1 MPIVDLHCDTL
12 TVCQE
17 AGVDLTCGQ
26 TQLSL
31 DQIDRGEGWCQAFAV
46 FIPDEY
52 RGQAA
57 VDYFCRNLA
66 YFRRQLEKFP
76 GRLVQVTT
84 AAQIRSALEAG
95 KAAALLTVEGGCVLE
110 GKEER
115 IPWLAEEGVRMLT
128 LTWNGANELAGG
140 VREDT
145 GLTEFGRAAVPLL
158 EDSGI
163 VVDLSHL
170 GDKAF
175 DQVMEILRRPP
186 VASHSNSRT
195 ICPHRRNLTDR
206 QFCQIVRRG
215 GLVGLN
221 FFVRFLGEDPAA
233 VDLKT
238 LCRHIRHFVQLGGE
252 DHLALGSDFDG
263 ADMPPCLSQAEKLA
277 HLGEGMLELGISRQ
291 LAEKILWKNACCFFE
306 RYGL

>member
-46 FIPDEY
+46 FIPDEN

-140 VREDT
+140 VGEDT

-158 EDSGI
+158 EDNGI
-163 VVDLSHL
+163 VVDLSHVGERTSL
-170 GDKAF
+170 EAIDYSSKPCIF
-175 DQVMEILRRPP
+175 
-186 VASHSNSRT
+186 SHSNTSRFPEFSYQENGKEAVHYELVKNVPVFYDELRAFADYW
-195 ICPHRRNLTDR
+195 IKDDR
-206 QFCQIVRRG
+206 EAFRQRLDQSLLVMKVLDRARG
-215 GLVGLN
+215 I
-221 FFVRFLGEDPAA
+221 E
-233 VDLKT
+233 
-238 LCRHIRHFVQLGGE
+238 
-252 DHLALGSDFDG
+252 
-263 ADMPPCLSQAEKLA
+263 
-277 HLGEGMLELGISRQ
+277 
-291 LAEKILWKNACCFFE
+291 
-306 RYGL
+306 